1 MSKPRIDRATGEI
14 NSEYSNIDQND
25 ITEFIMN
32 KDKLLIQLVRFIDH
46 SVEALCIVK
55 DLKSD
60 LNKLAPLVKN
70 IKKYVHRENPQ

>member
-14 NSEYSNIDQND
+14 NSEYSNIGQND

-46 SVEALCIVK
+46 SVEVFGIVK

-60 LNKLAPLVKN
+60 IDKLIPLFKN
-70 IKKYVHRENPQ
+70 PKK

>member
-46 SVEALCIVK
+46 SVEVLGIVK

-60 LNKLAPLVKN
+60 IDKLVPLVKS
-70 IKKYVHRENPQ
+70 KKNNC

>member
-46 SVEALCIVK
+46 SVEVLGILK

-60 LNKLAPLVKN
+60 IEKLVPLVKKT
-70 IKKYVHRENPQ
+70 KK

>member
-14 NSEYSNIDQND
+14 NSEYSNIVQND

-46 SVEALCIVK
+46 SVEVFGIVK

-60 LNKLAPLVKN
+60 LDKLVPLVKN
-70 IKKYVHRENPQ
+70 TKK

>member
-70 IKKYVHRENPQ
+70 IKK

>member
-14 NSEYSNIDQND
+14 NSEYSNIGQND
-25 ITEFIMN
+25 ITEFIMT

-46 SVEALCIVK
+46 SVEVLGIVK

-60 LNKLAPLVKN
+60 IDKLIPLFKN
-70 IKKYVHRENPQ
+70 PKK

>member
-1 MSKPRIDRATGEI
+1 MYHLMSKPRIDRATGEI

-46 SVEALCIVK
+46 SVEVLGIVK

-60 LNKLAPLVKN
+60 IDKLVPLVKN
-70 IKKYVHRENPQ
+70 TKK

>member
-14 NSEYSNIDQND
+14 NSEYSNIGQND

-46 SVEALCIVK
+46 SFDVLGIAK

-60 LNKLAPLVKN
+60 IDKLAPLIKN
-70 IKKYVHRENPQ
+70 TKNNC

>member
-1 MSKPRIDRATGEI
+1 MLKPRIDRATGEI
-14 NSEYSNIDQND
+14 NSEYSNIVQND

-46 SVEALCIVK
+46 SVEVLGIVK

-60 LNKLAPLVKN
+60 IDKLVPLVKN
-70 IKKYVHRENPQ
+70 TKK

>member
-46 SVEALCIVK
+46 SVEVLGVVK

-60 LNKLAPLVKN
+60 IDKLVPLVKS
-70 IKKYVHRENPQ
+70 KKK

>member
-46 SVEALCIVK
+46 SVEVLGIVK

-60 LNKLAPLVKN
+60 IDKLIPLVKN
-70 IKKYVHRENPQ
+70 TKK

>member
-14 NSEYSNIDQND
+14 NSEYSNIVQND

-32 KDKLLIQLVRFIDH
+32 KDKLLLQLVRFIDH

-70 IKKYVHRENPQ
+70 IKKFR

>member
-14 NSEYSNIDQND
+14 NSEYSNIGQND

-46 SVEALCIVK
+46 SVEVLGIVK

-60 LNKLAPLVKN
+60 IDKLIPLVKN
-70 IKKYVHRENPQ
+70 TKK

>member
-14 NSEYSNIDQND
+14 NSEYSNIGQND

-46 SVEALCIVK
+46 SVEVLGIVK

-60 LNKLAPLVKN
+60 IDKLIPLFKN
-70 IKKYVHRENPQ
+70 PKK

>member
-32 KDKLLIQLVRFIDH
+32 KDKLFIQLVSFIDYG
-46 SVEALCIVK
+46 VEVLGIVK

-60 LNKLAPLVKN
+60 IDKLVPLVKN
-70 IKKYVHRENPQ
+70 TKNNC

>member
-46 SVEALCIVK
+46 SVEVLGIVK

-60 LNKLAPLVKN
+60 IDKLVPLVKS
-70 IKKYVHRENPQ
+70 KKK

>member
-14 NSEYSNIDQND
+14 NSEYSNIVQND

-46 SVEALCIVK
+46 SVEVLGIVK

-60 LNKLAPLVKN
+60 IDKLVPLVKN
-70 IKKYVHRENPQ
+70 TKNNC

>member
-14 NSEYSNIDQND
+14 NSEYSNIGQND

-46 SVEALCIVK
+46 SVEVLGIVK

-60 LNKLAPLVKN
+60 IDKLVPLVK
-70 IKKYVHRENPQ
+70 ITKK

>member
-14 NSEYSNIDQND
+14 NSEYSNIVQND

-32 KDKLLIQLVRFIDH
+32 KDKLLIQLVSFIDH
-46 SVEALCIVK
+46 SVEVLGIVK

-60 LNKLAPLVKN
+60 IDKLVPLVKN
-70 IKKYVHRENPQ
+70 TKK

>member
-46 SVEALCIVK
+46 SVEVLGIVK

-60 LNKLAPLVKN
+60 IDKLVPLIKN
-70 IKKYVHRENPQ
+70 TKK

>member
-25 ITEFIMN
+25 ITDFIMN
-32 KDKLLIQLVRFIDH
+32 KDTLLIQLVRFIDH
-46 SVEALCIVK
+46 SVEVLGIVK

-60 LNKLAPLVKN
+60 IDKLVPLVKS
-70 IKKYVHRENPQ
+70 KKK

>member
-1 MSKPRIDRATGEI
+1 MSKSRIDRATGEI

-46 SVEALCIVK
+46 GVEVLSIVK

-60 LNKLAPLVKN
+60 IDRLVPLVKN
-70 IKKYVHRENPQ
+70 TKK

>member
-14 NSEYSNIDQND
+14 NSEYSNIVQND

-32 KDKLLIQLVRFIDH
+32 KDKLLIQLVSFIDH
-46 SVEALCIVK
+46 SVEALGIVK

-60 LNKLAPLVKN
+60 IERLVPLVKN
-70 IKKYVHRENPQ
+70 TKK

>member
-14 NSEYSNIDQND
+14 NSEYSNIVQND

-32 KDKLLIQLVRFIDH
+32 KDKLLIHLVRFIDH
-46 SVEALCIVK
+46 SIETLGIVK

-60 LNKLAPLVKN
+60 IDKLVPLIKN
-70 IKKYVHRENPQ
+70 TKK

>member
-14 NSEYSNIDQND
+14 NSEYSNIGQND

-46 SVEALCIVK
+46 SAEAFGIVK

-60 LNKLAPLVKN
+60 IDKLVPLVKN
-70 IKKYVHRENPQ
+70 TKK

>member
-25 ITEFIMN
+25 ITGFIMN

-46 SVEALCIVK
+46 SVEVLGIVK

-60 LNKLAPLVKN
+60 IYKLVPLVKN
-70 IKKYVHRENPQ
+70 TKK

>member
-46 SVEALCIVK
+46 SVEVLGIVK
-55 DLKSD
+55 DFKSD
-60 LNKLAPLVKN
+60 IDKLVPLVKN
-70 IKKYVHRENPQ
+70 TKK

>member
-14 NSEYSNIDQND
+14 NSEYSNIGQND

-46 SVEALCIVK
+46 SVEVLGIVK

-60 LNKLAPLVKN
+60 IDKLVPLVKN
-70 IKKYVHRENPQ
+70 TKK

>member
-46 SVEALCIVK
+46 SVEVLGIVK

-60 LNKLAPLVKN
+60 IDKLVPLVKN
-70 IKKYVHRENPQ
+70 TKK

>member
-14 NSEYSNIDQND
+14 NSEYSNIVQND

-46 SVEALCIVK
+46 SVEVLGIVK

-60 LNKLAPLVKN
+60 IDKLVPLVKN
-70 IKKYVHRENPQ
+70 TKK

>member
-14 NSEYSNIDQND
+14 NSEYSNIVQND

-46 SVEALCIVK
+46 GVEVLGIVK

-60 LNKLAPLVKN
+60 IDKLVPLVKN
-70 IKKYVHRENPQ
+70 TKNNC

>member
-46 SVEALCIVK
+46 GVEVLGIFK

-60 LNKLAPLVKN
+60 IDKLVPLVKN
-70 IKKYVHRENPQ
+70 TKK

>member
-14 NSEYSNIDQND
+14 NSEYSNIVQND

-46 SVEALCIVK
+46 GFEVLSIVK

-60 LNKLAPLVKN
+60 IDKLVPLIKN
-70 IKKYVHRENPQ
+70 TKK